1 MKITQKAQD
10 LEAFV
15 QAILSE
21 KIKVGEVIRQNEL
34 CEVLGKSL
42 SPLRELLVLLEELDL
57 VEVKPRAGFK
67 IIYPDIDFMR
77 ENMQFRIMIEM
88 HAAES
93 FVEDVTDDW
102 IDDQIAKHNDAI
114 AVLDTTEDLTA
125 HNAFI
130 INFDREFHR
139 AIVGNLKNKAVAK
152 AHEYTQ
158 TKLGIAR
165 QVHRRTPPRKTN
177 KVALND
183 HLAILAALKSRNL
196 DAVRDA
202 LDVHFTTS
210 IRNTLVGY

>member
-1 MKITQKAQD
+1 
-10 LEAFV
+10 
-15 QAILSE
+15 
-21 KIKVGEVIRQNEL
+21 
-34 CEVLGKSL
+34 
-42 SPLRELLVLLEELDL
+42 LLEELDL
-57 VEVKPRAGFK
+57 VEVKPRSGFK

-77 ENMQFRIMIEM
+77 ENMQCRIMIEM
-88 HAAES
+88 HAVET
-93 FVEDVTDDW
+93 FVEDVTDNW
-102 IDDQIAKHNDAI
+102 IDDQITKHNDAI

-130 INFDREFHR
+130 LDFDREFHR
-139 AIVGNLKNKAVAK
+139 TIVGALKNKVVTK

-177 KVALND
+177 MVALHD
-183 HLAILAALKSRNL
+183 HLAVLDALKTRDLN
-196 DAVRDA
+196 AVRVA